1 MEEDSFF
8 CFWACLLGAMIFDH
22 MNPADGAD
30 WKSQLL
36 QVYVDRHAVGNF
48 ERGGTTDI
56 YIDGRMVTTHPRSL
70 QIIADRM
77 CQIIEEDDLLTSD
90 TNIVAPVLGG
100 VPIAV
105 ALGLR
110 LNRPIVLDRG
120 APKTHGRGRR
130 FEGAVSE
137 AQQCL
142 VVDDLIWKGKTLK
155 DSVVA
160 LRECKMIV
168 EDAIV
173 TVDRQEGGV
182 ELLGSIGV
190 TVRSLITQE
199 ELRLAWGRSLDR

>member
-1 MEEDSFF
+1 
-8 CFWACLLGAMIFDH
+8 MIADQ
-22 MNPADGAD
+22 MNPAGSAD

-36 QVYVDRHAVGNF
+36 QIYIDRNAVGNF
-48 ERGGTTDI
+48 DRVGGGTTDI

-77 CQIIEEDDLLTSD
+77 CQIIAEDNLLTD
-90 TNIVAPVLGG
+90 GTNIVAPVLGG
-100 VPIAV
+100 VPLAV

-120 APKTHGRGRR
+120 APKAHGRGRR
-130 FEGAVSE
+130 FEGAVRE

-142 VVDDLIWKGKTLK
+142 MVDDLIWKGTTLK

-160 LRECKMIV
+160 LRECEKTV

-173 TVDRQEGGV
+173 VVDRQEGGV
-182 ELLGSIGV
+182 ELLRGIGV
-190 TVRSLITQE
+190 TVRTLITQD
-199 ELRLAWGRSLDR
+199 ELRLAW